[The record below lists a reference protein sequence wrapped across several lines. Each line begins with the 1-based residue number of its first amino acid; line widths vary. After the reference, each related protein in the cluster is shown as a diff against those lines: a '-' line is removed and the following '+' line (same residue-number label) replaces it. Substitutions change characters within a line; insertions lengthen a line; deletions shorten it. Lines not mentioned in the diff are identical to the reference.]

1 MLHGR
6 GFDTKEVN
14 FEENPF
20 ISCQSSLSIKLVMDG
35 NILCFTWYNLLYR
48 RVIDVKGCKK
58 EDIFIWIETK
68 SVFKNE

>member
-1 MLHGR
+1 MKARLMNTVCTELR

-35 NILCFTWYNLLYR
+35 NILC
-48 RVIDVKGCKK
+48 
-58 EDIFIWIETK
+58 
-68 SVFKNE
+68 